1 MSDALLELLTMIG
14 VSDYVTEA
22 VQSHVLLRVSM
33 ISWCG
38 AEMLKPRSTHDENG
52 APLLFT
58 HTLAMLVRYIDIL

>member
-33 ISWCG
+33 ISC
-38 AEMLKPRSTHDENG
+38 NG
-52 APLLFT
+52 
-58 HTLAMLVRYIDIL
+58 VGQKC